1 MPKQEEPYEISQHFG
16 GSKGMKLSHQS
27 RKGTNAEIDRKSP
40 RHAKTTRNLEAE
52 AEYPTH
58 ANQDA
63 LRIPVKKQRFLEK
76 VNIKASAS
84 RSTMLYKVNQDD
96 SITTHALAR
105 GADASGQIYAE
116 S

>member
-1 MPKQEEPYEISQHFG
+1 VDAPKQEEPYEISLHVG

-27 RKGTNAEIDRKSP
+27 RKGTNAEIDQKSILKSP

-84 RSTMLYKVNQDD
+84 RSTMLYKVNQDQ
-96 SITTHALAR
+96 IAR
-105 GADASGQIYAE
+105 AADASGQI
-116 S
+116 